1 MRDWLKAL
9 PILLA
14 ASALLIAATA
24 EKEGQRSA
32 QMLAAG
38 FIVLGLW
45 AGTEIAFRF
54 LTMTKRVDDPPGD
67 EDGVPPGDVEGT
79 RR

>member
-38 FIVLGLW
+38 FVILGAW
-45 AGTEIAFRF
+45 VATVIWEGVSEQQRRKERDQDDE
-54 LTMTKRVDDPPGD
+54 KRP
-67 EDGVPPGDVEGT
+67 
-79 RR
+79 